1 MTHAAWAVAVCL
13 SASLGGCGVPTIAP
27 EPGIGGDPPSI
38 VVKGDWDDLD
48 AAAVVASKRTSLAI
62 LESTAGETQRTFTF
76 LASDDVEF
84 KLTARHEGDR
94 IAASVRGVQ
103 RRDTARERD
112 LLSVFARRVRDLA
125 GVEYAPNR
133 DPAPE

>member
-1 MTHAAWAVAVCL
+1 MTHAAWAVAACM
-13 SASLGGCGVPTIAP
+13 GGCGVPTIAP

-38 VVKGDWDDLD
+38 VVRGDWDDLD

-62 LESTAGETQRTFTF
+62 LESTSGETQRTFTY

-84 KLTARHEGDR
+84 ELTARREGDR
-94 IAASVRGVQ
+94 IAASARGVQ
-103 RRDTARERD
+103 RRDLARERD
-112 LLSVFARRVRDLA
+112 LLSVFARRVHDLA
-125 GVEYAPNR
+125 GVEFAPNR